1 MQQLA
6 RKFAAEL
13 SFDFGG
19 VIGEVDPPRS
29 TALSL
34 MREFIADSGDLAEA
48 IFEKQ
53 SRLLRPA

>member
-6 RKFAAEL
+6 RKFDAEL

-34 MREFIADSGDLAEA
+34 MREMMADGTTSPTL
-48 IFEKQ
+48 F
-53 SRLLRPA
+53 SRSNRGC